1 MRKRIVCKCGADVTT
16 NVLARH
22 LASPK
27 CPLPTEQKGQLI
39 DLMKIK
45 EKNKVAWLIS
55 EGTDSIA
62 DPFWYLSIWDGKT
75 NISDWSFVSPR
86 PKHMPTPSSIKK
98 YSETRKGAQNPAC
111 RKKTFNFTKEDVQKA
126 AKELFE
132 YVKMNVNVPASY
144 VEKELSKKYV
154 DWRFLFADFDYHTAE
169 IRGDNKVNQLVSY
182 LLEIPVEEYIQF
194 KVLRRG
200 FFIQNGQLSSE
211 HFLQIASKIGSQLNS
226 RVRTSIAQLI
236 LYEIIRQLDPS
247 AILEFSTKIGS
258 KWRVFDIYS
267 PKINSF
273 IEMHG
278 RVFHDISKTKPKL
291 IEMVLRNIENDRFK
305 KEFADSQQ
313 INYVVFWDDE
323 TPSWEEKIKNMFNVN
338 ELPEGATYEQCKNKV
353 LSDKKSSS
361 CL

>member
-1 MRKRIVCKCGADVTT
+1 MRKRIVCKCGANVTT

-22 LASPK
+22 LASPG
-27 CPLPTEQKGQLI
+27 CSLASEQKEPLI
-39 DLMKIK
+39 HLMKIK
-45 EKNKVAWLIS
+45 EKNSVAWLIS
-55 EGTDSIA
+55 EGADSIA
-62 DPFWYLSIWDGKT
+62 DPFWYLSVWDERA

-86 PKHMPTPSSIKK
+86 PKHMPTPSSIKRF
-98 YSETRKGAQNPAC
+98 SETRKGAQNPAC
-111 RKKTFNFTKEDVQKA
+111 RKKTFNFTKEDVQKE

-132 YVKMNVNVPASY
+132 YVRMNVNISASY
-144 VEKELSKKYV
+144 VEKGLSKKYP
-154 DWRFLFADFDYHTAE
+154 DWRFLFADFNYRATE
-169 IRGDNKVNQLVSY
+169 MRGDNKVNQLVSC
-182 LLEIPVEEYIQF
+182 LLGISVEEYIQF
-194 KVLRRG
+194 KVTRRG
-200 FFIQNGQLSSE
+200 FFIQKGQLASE
-211 HFLQIASKIGSQLNS
+211 HFLQIASKIGSQLSS
-226 RVRTSIAQLI
+226 RVRTSTAQLV
-236 LYEIIRQLDPS
+236 LYEIIRRIDPS
-247 AILEFSTKIGS
+247 AILEFSVRIGN

-267 PKINSF
+267 PKINFF

-278 RVFHDISKTKPKL
+278 CVFHDISKTKPKL

-323 TPSWEEKIKNMFNVN
+323 THLWEEKIKNIFNIN